1 MKTRYGFSIVAAMVT
16 ISTLLAC
23 SITQILPSKTNSPLK
38 SPTGESSEESLKPT
52 DESSQE
58 SQEPTEEST
67 EISQEPIVGTWKQI
81 PFQGVGG
88 KSNLGL
94 GGLGIWFGD
103 YFYVGTYNMIMPVP
117 VEPASPSGGGQV
129 APPGGPGSAG
139 SGQTSPVL
147 ATQPPAGPRGAEIW
161 RTLDGIN
168 WEVVGEPGLGYP
180 EISTFQPIFFQDRVF
195 VFSGAKPSLLVS
207 NDGETFELIN
217 GEWSNGDIKN
227 MLQNYIIE
235 DALLVSGISSQ
246 NGLQAWLSTDGKG
259 FDKVIE
265 DSLGNLANKQMCA
278 TTTESFNGWYY
289 LGVRN
294 EVNGGGLWRTKNGR
308 TLEKSL
314 EAGFDDS
321 ANVMLC
327 SSLIHSGY
335 LYVTIP
341 GYPNHD
347 PKRGVEV
354 IRTADGENWEKV
366 IENGFGL
373 GEEQGYSGRF
383 SVYEDVIYFI
393 LSNFPPQSG
402 GSPSTGFRLLKSLDG
417 KIWEQVGEPG
427 FGNTNNYQV
436 TSYIIRD
443 VYYLVTNNIKEG
455 NQIWRSNDGTNWE
468 LFHTFP
474 ASGTN
479 YGHYLAELVDGLEYF
494 EFDTSRGIQIWRY
507 GP

>member
-23 SITQILPSKTNSPLK
+23 SITQILPSKTDSPLK

-52 DESSQE
+52 NESSQE
-58 SQEPTEEST
+58 SQEPTDEST
-67 EISQEPIVGTWKQI
+67 EKSQEPIVGTWKQI

-94 GGLGIWFGD
+94 GGSGIWFGD
-103 YFYVGTYNMIMPVP
+103 YFYVGTYSMFMPVP
-117 VEPASPSGGGQV
+117 VEPASPGGSGQV
-129 APPGGPGSAG
+129 APPNGPVTAGG
-139 SGQTSPVL
+139 GQTSPGLV
-147 ATQPPAGPRGAEIW
+147 TQAPAGSHGAEIW
-161 RTLDGIN
+161 RTLDGTN

-180 EISTFQPIFFQDRVF
+180 DISTFQPILFQERIF
-195 VFSGAKPSLLVS
+195 VFSGIKPSLLIS
-207 NDGETFELIN
+207 KDGETFELVN
-217 GEWSNGDIKN
+217 GEWSNGDIKY

-235 DALLVSGISSQ
+235 DALLVNGISSQ
-246 NGLQAWLSTDGKG
+246 KGLQAWLSTDGNS

-265 DSLGNLANKQMCA
+265 DSLGDLANKQMCG
-278 TTTESFNGWYY
+278 TTTESLNGWYY

-294 EVNGGGLWRTKNGR
+294 DVNGGELWRTKNGR

-314 EAGFDDS
+314 AAGFDDP
-321 ANVMLC
+321 ANIYLC
-327 SSLIHSGY
+327 SSLIHNGY

-341 GYPNHD
+341 GYSGHD

-383 SVYEDVIYFI
+383 SVYKDAIYFI
-393 LSNFPPQSG
+393 LTNFPPQSG
-402 GSPSTGFRLLKSLDG
+402 SSSTGFRLLKSLDG
-417 KIWEQVGEPG
+417 KTWEQVGEPG
-427 FGNTNNYQV
+427 FGYPNSYQV
-436 TSYIIRD
+436 TSVIIRG
-443 VYYLVTNNIKEG
+443 VFYLVTNNHKDG
-455 NQIWRSNDGTNWE
+455 DQIWRSSDGTNWE
-468 LFHTFP
+468 LFFTFP
-474 ASGTN
+474 ASETN
-479 YGHYLAELVDGLEYF
+479 YGNYLAELADGLEYF